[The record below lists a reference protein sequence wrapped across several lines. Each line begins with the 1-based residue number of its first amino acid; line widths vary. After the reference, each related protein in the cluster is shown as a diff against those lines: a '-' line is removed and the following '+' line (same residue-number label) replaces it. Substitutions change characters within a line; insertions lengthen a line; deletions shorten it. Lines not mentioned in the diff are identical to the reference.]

1 MYLQEIIPSCFILF
15 RARQTD
21 ELLEELEREQY
32 VFVIEKGYII
42 YVWMNEF
49 LDDNK
54 QILEPKV
61 FNIFC

>member
-42 YVWMNEF
+42 YV
-49 LDDNK
+49 
-54 QILEPKV
+54 
-61 FNIFC
+61 